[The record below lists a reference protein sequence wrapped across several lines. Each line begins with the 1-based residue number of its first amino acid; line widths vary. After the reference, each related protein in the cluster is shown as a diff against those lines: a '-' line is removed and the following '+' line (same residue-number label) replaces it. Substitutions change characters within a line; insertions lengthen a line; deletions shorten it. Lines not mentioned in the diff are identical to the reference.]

1 MNREVTAAILAGGE
15 SRRFGT
21 DKALFVWRGKP
32 LVAHA
37 MEALRPEAAEVLVV
51 AKSAGPFEGLRYLG
65 ARIVLDGRADSN
77 PFWGLL
83 AGLEALHTPWLFL
96 CPCDVPLVRPNLL
109 RALFSAREG
118 ARAVVPLWGGTEQP
132 LAALYHVDA
141 LETARKIA
149 AEDPNPSPKKL
160 VHDLKARFLCEEEV
174 RPCDP
179 EGLSFRD
186 ADRIED
192 LIRLDVLWEESH
204 AH

>member
-15 SRRFGT
+15 STRFGT

-37 MEALRPEAAEVLVV
+37 MEALRTEVAEVLVV
-51 AKSAGPFEGLRYLG
+51 AKAAGPFEDFRDRGVRV
-65 ARIVLDGRADSN
+65 VLDGRAESN

-83 AGLEALHTPWLFL
+83 AALQALQTPWLFL
-96 CPCDVPLVRPNLL
+96 CPCDAPLVRPDLL
-109 RALFSAREG
+109 RALFSACEN
-118 ARAVVPLWGGTEQP
+118 ARVVVPLWDGAEQP
-132 LAALYHVDA
+132 LAALYHRDV

-149 AEDPNPSPKKL
+149 AEDPNPSPRKL
-160 VHDLKARFLCEEEV
+160 VHDLNARFLSEEEV

-192 LIRLDVLWEESH
+192 LRALDVLWEGCH